1 MTAVRSSHRYW
12 GSTMPHIVI
21 EHSTDGHGIIDI
33 TALMHALHET
43 AAATGVMQAA
53 DIKVRAIGAADY
65 LVAGRRDGFCHVT
78 VSMLEGR
85 TPEQKVALSEA
96 LRATMA
102 GLLPE
107 TKSLSVDIRDMDAV
121 AYKKRL
127 LE

>member
-1 MTAVRSSHRYW
+1 
-12 GSTMPHIVI
+12 MPHIVI
-21 EHSTDGHGIIDI
+21 EHSSDGHGIVDI

-53 DIKVRAIGAADY
+53 DIKVRAMAYAGY
-65 LVAGRRDGFCHVT
+65 LVAGKHNGFCHVT

-85 TPEQKVALSEA
+85 TPAQKVTLSEA

-102 GLLPE
+102 GLLPD
-107 TKSLSVDIRDMDAV
+107 TKSLSVDIRDMDAT

>member
-1 MTAVRSSHRYW
+1 
-12 GSTMPHIVI
+12 MPHIVI
-21 EHSTDGHGIIDI
+21 EHSTDGHVILDI

-53 DIKVRAIGAADY
+53 DIKIRAIGIADY
-65 LVAGRRDGFCHVT
+65 LVAGKRDGFCHVT
-78 VSMLEGR
+78 VSMLQGR
-85 TPEQKVALSEA
+85 TAEQKVALSEA
-96 LRATMA
+96 LRATLA

>member
-1 MTAVRSSHRYW
+1 
-12 GSTMPHIVI
+12 MPHIVI
-21 EHSTDGHGIIDI
+21 EHSTDGHAAFDV
-33 TALMHALHET
+33 TELMQALHDA

-53 DIKVRAIGAADY
+53 DIKVRATAYADY
-65 LVAGRRDGFCHVT
+65 LVAGRRDGFCHVS
-78 VSMLEGR
+78 VYMLEGR

-102 GLLPE
+102 QLLPQ

-127 LE
+127 LD